1 MLPLRAPQ
9 VEKIKGKVEKM
20 EGKVDIEKI
29 ERRVE
34 KKMEG
39 KVEKMEGIV
48 VKILSLNFT
57 RAKPGKSASESI

>member
-1 MLPLRAPQ
+1 MGAQRPAAE

-20 EGKVDIEKI
+20 EGKVEI

-39 KVEKMEGIV
+39 KVEKMEGNV
-48 VKILSLNFT
+48 EKILSLNFT
-57 RAKPGKSASESI
+57 RAKPGKSASVY